1 MSEETIA
8 QGQVVTFHYTLR
20 DDAGE
25 VLDTSS
31 DRDPLE
37 YLHGGGNIVPG
48 LERQL
53 EGQAVGFEAKLTVAP
68 EEGYGER
75 SDEAVH
81 EVPRSQFP
89 EEVELE
95 EGMMF
100 GVQGPDGQVTPAW
113 VAAVADENV
122 TLDFNH
128 PLAGQTLHFDV
139 KVEAMRDATD
149 EEKSHG
155 HPHQEG
161 CNSCG
166 GH

>member
-1 MSEETIA
+1 VSEENIG
-8 QGQVVTFHYTLR
+8 QGKVVTFHYTLR

-25 VLDTSS
+25 ELDSS
-31 DRDPLE
+31 KDRDPLE
-37 YLHGGGNIVPG
+37 YLHGAGNIVPG

-53 EGQAVGFEAKLTVAP
+53 EGQAVGFAAKLTVDP

-75 SDEAVH
+75 SEEAVH
-81 EVPRSQFP
+81 EVPKEQFP

-113 VAAVADENV
+113 VSGFSDETV

-128 PLAGQTLHFDV
+128 PLSGQRLHFDV
-139 KVEAMRDATD
+139 TVESMRDATE
-149 EEKSHG
+149 EEKTHS

-161 CNSCG
+161 CQSCD

>member
-1 MSEETIA
+1 MSEEIIG
-8 QGQVVTFHYTLR
+8 QGKVVSFHYTLR
-20 DDAGE
+20 DDEGE
-25 VLDTSS
+25 ELDSS
-31 DRDPLE
+31 KDRDPLE
-37 YLHGGGNIVPG
+37 YLHGSGNIVPG

-53 EGQAVGFEAKLTVAP
+53 EGQAVGFEAKLTVEP
-68 EEGYGER
+68 GEGYGER
-75 SDEAVH
+75 SEEAVH
-81 EVPRSQFP
+81 EVPKEQFP
-89 EEVELE
+89 EEVQLE

-113 VAAVADENV
+113 VKGFSDTQV

-139 KVEAMRDATD
+139 KVECMRDATD
-149 EEKSHG
+149 EEKGHG

-161 CNSCG
+161 CTSCG